1 MIFPVLLFAKNSW
14 LLSFY
19 SLFLCIKNIHIPMH
33 ALLVYYD
40 FPQMSST
47 QTKKAKKSRN
57 PANFFLLSLLFYK
70 NMHQIGNV
78 TSDRS
83 VDTNSIPAAHCSS
96 PPCFPDRSTA
106 VIGVGIAAM
115 ITVIPRRSGSIGS
128 SAVNPNTIPGTTIS
142 LTKRRLR

>member
-115 ITVIPRRSGSIGS
+115 ITVIPRGSGSIGS

-142 LTKRRLR
+142 RTNV